1 MSTAIN
7 HSNYG
12 DDYEAFGSGDEMV
25 VLYDT
30 EEQAKMDR
38 MYDRVYRAYRSA
50 HAFMPEDFSE
60 EEMYML
66 LALKI
71 PGF

>member
-1 MSTAIN
+1 MSMAIN
-7 HSNYG
+7 RNSYE
-12 DDYEAFGSGDEMV
+12 DDYDGFGSGDEMV
-25 VLYDT
+25 ILFDT
-30 EEQAKMDR
+30 EEQAKMDS

-50 HAFMPEDFSE
+50 SRFMPEDFSA
-60 EEMYML
+60 EEMHML